1 MINTELACFWLGFI
15 SEFRFVVSFNIA
27 IRIVCL
33 FLVLIALNAKAQ
45 WNYHVQAVD
54 GINTI
59 NNEIAC
65 GFYEDELIIS
75 SNNAEGPAAKSW
87 NQSKGYHLIL
97 GKKESS
103 FAGLASIHPLFY
115 FKPCAAVTTASFD
128 DQEQVFYFSSSQS
141 FNPISKGK
149 SKIYKVLKTE
159 TGWTTPE
166 MMPFC
171 SDEYD
176 YSNPFFDSSLG
187 VLAFSSN
194 RHGGQGAMDIW
205 YAYKTKE
212 GWTHPANCGG
222 QVNTSAN
229 ELYPTIFNGDIYFS
243 SNGWVPEKGFE
254 IFKSEGKQQWMNAI
268 QLESPI
274 NSEGDEL
281 MILFIDE
288 NRGVVSSD
296 RAKGTGGV
304 DLYLFERTLTR
315 NEVVQYSAL
324 LECNGLA
331 MPAAM
336 LEFRNTKNELVH
348 AGSTNSIGVLTL
360 KNLLLEQKYK
370 VNLKGI
376 NQALLGSCIL
386 YLMDSSG
393 NRIRKFNFNEK
404 GELELE
410 LLRFVY
416 SNLPIIKNED
426 ESVLDISI
434 EGRIIPQQTRTTIT
448 KSPIA
453 IIDKNGDVVAVA
465 YTNETGYFKFDNID
479 PSAEYV
485 FKLSESAKADR
496 LVIFDNGKSLVLPI
510 LDNEGFYRRTKF
522 DKAIELVN
530 ESGRALTISSED
542 VFIINRVYY
551 ELNSA
556 NLSPD
561 SKEQLDQLSSI
572 LNLNP
577 ALTVELNAHTDSRGK
592 SEYNYKLSESRAQS
606 IVQYLVSKGISKDRL
621 SVKAWGETS
630 LVNECTDQVV
640 CEEGEH
646 AVNRRTEIKFAQ
658 KK

>member
-1 MINTELACFWLGFI
+1 M
-15 SEFRFVVSFNIA
+15 
-27 IRIVCL
+27 
-33 FLVLIALNAKAQ
+33 NARAQ
-45 WNYHVQAVD
+45 WNYHVQPIE
-54 GINTI
+54 GINST
-59 NNEIAC
+59 NDELAC
-65 GFYEDELIIS
+65 GFYQDELILS
-75 SNNAEGPAAKSW
+75 TNNAEGPSAKSW
-87 NQSKGYHLIL
+87 NQAKGYHLIL
-97 GKKESS
+97 GKKEGS
-103 FAGLASIHPLFY
+103 FADLASIHPLFN
-115 FKPCAAVTTASFD
+115 FKPCSAVTTASYD
-128 DQEQVFYFSSSQS
+128 EKEEVFYFSSSQS
-141 FNPISKGK
+141 FNIATKGR
-149 SKIYKVLKTE
+149 SKIYKVKKTE
-159 TGWTTPE
+159 TGWTSPE
-166 MMPFC
+166 LLSFC
-171 SDEYD
+171 ADDYD
-176 YSNPFFDSSLG
+176 YSCPFYDSSLG
-187 VLAFSSN
+187 VLTFSSN
-194 RHGGQGAMDIW
+194 RHGGQGGMDVW
-205 YAYKTKE
+205 YAYKTSE

-222 QVNTSAN
+222 QVNTSSN
-229 ELYPTIFNGDIYFS
+229 ELYPTIFKGDIYFS

-274 NSEGDEL
+274 NSEGDEW

-288 NRGVVSSD
+288 NRGVVSSK
-296 RAKGTGGV
+296 RAKGLGGM
-304 DLYLFERTLTR
+304 DLYLFEKTLTR
-315 NEVVQYSAL
+315 NEAVQYSAL

-331 MPAAM
+331 MPAAS
-336 LEFRNTKNELVH
+336 LEFRNNKGELVYS
-348 AGSTNSIGVLTL
+348 GSTNSSGVLAL

-370 VNLKGI
+370 VKLVGM
-376 NQALLGSCIL
+376 NQALLRSCCL
-386 YLMDSSG
+386 YLVDNSG
-393 NRIRKFNFNEK
+393 NRVRKFNFNEN

-416 SNLPIIKNED
+416 SDLPIIKNED

-448 KSPIA
+448 RSPIA

-510 LDNEGFYRRTKF
+510 LENEGFYRRTKF

-530 ESGRALTISSED
+530 EAGKALTISTED

-551 ELNSA
+551 ELNSSK
-556 NLSPD
+556 LSAD
-561 SKEQLDQLSSI
+561 SKEQLDQLVTI

-592 SEYNYKLSESRAQS
+592 SDYNYKLSESRAQS
-606 IVQYLVSKGISKDRL
+606 IVQYLISKGISKDRL
-621 SVKAWGETS
+621 SVKAWGETA

>member
-1 MINTELACFWLGFI
+1 MII
-15 SEFRFVVSFNIA
+15 RFVTS
-27 IRIVCL
+27 
-33 FLVLIALNAKAQ
+33 FLVLFAFHAQAQ
-45 WNYHVQAVD
+45 WNYHVQPME
-54 GINTI
+54 GINSV
-59 NNEIAC
+59 NDEIAC
-65 GFYEDELIIS
+65 GFYLDELIIS
-75 SNNAEGPAAKSW
+75 TNNAEGSASKSW

-97 GKKESS
+97 GKKEGS
-103 FAGLASIHPLFY
+103 FAALASVHPLFN
-115 FKPCAAVTTASFD
+115 FKPCAAITTASFD
-128 DQEQVFYFSSSQS
+128 DKEQVFYFSSSQS
-141 FNPISKGK
+141 FNTASKGK
-149 SKIYKVLKTE
+149 SKIYKVKKTE

-166 MMPFC
+166 MLPFC
-171 SDEYD
+171 NDDNEYT
-176 YSNPFFDSSLG
+176 SPFFDATLG
-187 VLAFSSN
+187 VLTFSSN

-205 YAYKTKE
+205 YAYKTPE

-229 ELYPTIFNGDIYFS
+229 ELFPTIFNGDIYFS

-274 NSEGDEL
+274 NSEGDEW

-288 NRGVVSSD
+288 NRGVVSSE
-296 RAKGTGGV
+296 RFKGTGGK

-315 NEVVQYSAL
+315 NEAIQYSAL
-324 LECNGLA
+324 LECNGLS
-331 MPAAM
+331 MPAAS
-336 LEFRNTKNELVH
+336 LEFRNSKNELVH
-348 AGSTNSIGVLTL
+348 SGTTNSVGVLAL

-370 VNLKGI
+370 VKLSGI
-376 NQALLGSCIL
+376 NPALFASCNL
-386 YLMDSSG
+386 YIVDNSG
-393 NRIRKFNFNEK
+393 NRIRKFRFNEK

-410 LLRFVY
+410 LLKFVY

-510 LDNEGFYRRTKF
+510 LENEGFYRRTKF

-530 ESGRALTISSED
+530 EAGRALTISSED

-556 NLSPD
+556 KLSPD
-561 SKEQLDQLSSI
+561 SKEQLDQLTAI

-577 ALTVELNAHTDSRGK
+577 ALTVELNAHTDSRGR
-592 SEYNYKLSESRAQS
+592 SDYNYKLSESRAQS
-606 IVQYLVSKGISKDRL
+606 IVQYLVSKGISKERL
-621 SVKAWGETS
+621 SVKAWGETA
-630 LVNECTDQVV
+630 LVNECTDQVI

>member
-1 MINTELACFWLGFI
+1 
-15 SEFRFVVSFNIA
+15 
-27 IRIVCL
+27 
-33 FLVLIALNAKAQ
+33 
-45 WNYHVQAVD
+45 
-54 GINTI
+54 
-59 NNEIAC
+59 
-65 GFYEDELIIS
+65 
-75 SNNAEGPAAKSW
+75 
-87 NQSKGYHLIL
+87 
-97 GKKESS
+97 
-103 FAGLASIHPLFY
+103 
-115 FKPCAAVTTASFD
+115 
-128 DQEQVFYFSSSQS
+128 
-141 FNPISKGK
+141 
-149 SKIYKVLKTE
+149 
-159 TGWTTPE
+159 
-166 MMPFC
+166 
-171 SDEYD
+171 
-176 YSNPFFDSSLG
+176 
-187 VLAFSSN
+187 
-194 RHGGQGAMDIW
+194 
-205 YAYKTKE
+205 
-212 GWTHPANCGG
+212 
-222 QVNTSAN
+222 
-229 ELYPTIFNGDIYFS
+229 
-243 SNGWVPEKGFE
+243 
-254 IFKSEGKQQWMNAI
+254 
-268 QLESPI
+268 
-274 NSEGDEL
+274 
-281 MILFIDE
+281 
-288 NRGVVSSD
+288 
-296 RAKGTGGV
+296 
-304 DLYLFERTLTR
+304 
-315 NEVVQYSAL
+315 
-324 LECNGLA
+324 

-348 AGSTNSIGVLTL
+348 SGSTNSIGLLTL

-376 NQALLGSCIL
+376 NQALLASCFL
-386 YLMDSSG
+386 YLVDSSG
-393 NRIRKFNFNEK
+393 NRIRKFKFNEK

-556 NLSPD
+556 TLSSD

-606 IVQYLVSKGISKDRL
+606 IVQYLVSKGIRKDRL